1 MSSFEGST
9 ITKALG
15 NLLLSNDASSDSEIL
30 ENYSTTQIKEDLVNK
45 FGKFEI
51 TFKTA
56 INMPEIIIYGYTL
69 VGYYDSNNNLVTK
82 VSENM
87 PTNLT
92 AVYKKN

>member
-1 MSSFEGST
+1 
-9 ITKALG
+9 
-15 NLLLSNDASSDSEIL
+15 
-30 ENYSTTQIKEDLVNK
+30 
-45 FGKFEI
+45 
-51 TFKTA
+51 
-56 INMPEIIIYGYTL
+56 MPDIIIYGYTL